1 MRVVSTTACD
11 DQVMND
17 LSSVVSSH
25 RWRCVAVKGS
35 CHQTGGKP
43 TNQAFSMPAAGGAIA
58 TGQSH
63 GSYCVGEVG
72 GKVALIP
79 ECSFPGFQDL
89 AAALPPRSSVQKLNV
104 RVGR

>member
-17 LSSVVSSH
+17 LSSAVSSH

-72 GKVALIP
+72 GKVIRTNV
-79 ECSFPGFQDL
+79 QDQGCV
-89 AAALPPRSSVQKLNV
+89 ASEITRSEMYV
-104 RVGR
+104 RAGR